1 MGKRVVL
8 ELDLTEAPGEAP
20 AGDPV
25 ALLLARRRPTLF
37 GIVRAL
43 REAAGDPDV
52 TGLVAKV
59 GGALALARAQELRD
73 AVAAFRAAGKRTVAW
88 AETFGEGRPATSA
101 YLLATAFDEIWL
113 QPSGD
118 LGLTGVAVEATFLR
132 GALDKLGVEPQLGRR
147 AEYKNAVDRLT
158 ATGFTDAYRETA
170 ERLAASALE
179 QVVATVA
186 EARGLTPGRVR
197 ELVDEAP
204 LSAER
209 AREAGLVDRIGYRD
223 EVYDAADG
231 DPLLLSRYKRHGAAA
246 AAAARVADRV
256 RKKKVVALVSVTGGI
271 SQGRSRRSPLSQGG
285 AGSDTVAAA
294 LRSAGRS
301 DEVGA
306 VLLRV
311 DSPGGSYI
319 ASDVIWREV
328 RRLNATKPVVASM
341 GDVAASGGYYVAM
354 GAGAVVAQP
363 GTITGSI
370 GVFAGKLV
378 TSGLLEKLG
387 VGSDAVAEGRQA
399 LMFSPRT
406 PFDEQQ
412 WRRLEEWLDRV
423 YGDFTAKV
431 AESRGMTRERVH
443 ELARGRVWTGADAHE
458 RGLVDVLGGLREAI
472 AIAGRG
478 FGDEEPEVRRWP
490 QRTPAD
496 FLRAPRSSDDAATLT
511 DWSPHLADAAALL
524 GAPHGVLT
532 MPDLR
537 LR

>member
-1 MGKRVVL
+1 MGKTLLL

-20 AGDPV
+20 PADPV
-25 ALLLARRRPTLF
+25 AFLVARRRPTLF
-37 GIVRAL
+37 GIGRAL

-52 TGLVAKV
+52 AGLVVKV
-59 GGALALARAQELRD
+59 GGSLALARAQELR
-73 AVAAFRAAGKRTVAW
+73 ATVARFRAAGKRTVAW

-101 YLLATAFDEIWL
+101 YVLATAFDEIWL

-158 ATGFTDAYRETA
+158 ATGFTDEYRETA

-186 EARGLTPGRVR
+186 EARGVTADRVR

-204 LSAER
+204 LSAEE

-223 EVYDAADG
+223 EVYASLDG
-231 DPLLLSRYKRHGAAA
+231 EARLLSRYKRHGAAA
-246 AAAARVADRV
+246 TAASRVADRV
-256 RKKKVVALVSVTGGI
+256 RKKKAVALVSVTGGI
-271 SQGRSRRSPLSQGG
+271 SQGRSRRSPMGAG

-294 LRSAGRS
+294 LRSAGKS
-301 DEVGA
+301 DEIGA
-306 VLLRV
+306 VVLRV
-311 DSPGGSYI
+311 DSPGGSYV

-328 RRLNATKPVVASM
+328 RRLGKPVVASM

-354 GAGAVVAQP
+354 GASRVVAEP

-378 TSGLLEKLG
+378 TAGLLEKLG

-399 LMFSPRT
+399 LMFSPRA

-423 YGDFTAKV
+423 YADFTGKV
-431 AESRGMTRERVH
+431 AQSRGMERERVH

-458 RGLVDVLGGLREAI
+458 RGLVDVLGGLDDAV
-472 AIAGRG
+472 ALAGRT
-478 FGDEEPEVRRWP
+478 FGDEDPEVRRWP

-496 FLRAPRSSDDAATLT
+496 LLRAPRSSDDAAMIT
-511 DWSPHLADAAALL
+511 DWSPRLAGVAAAL
-524 GAPHGVLT
+524 GAPHGPLT
-532 MPDLR
+532 MPALSLR
-537 LR
+537 